1 MPKTNAIAETVL
13 YVKDVDQAALW
24 YQRIFEF
31 PIIFSQ
37 EDRLRAL
44 QVSKEQVLLLF
55 KQRGSLAPLSLPGG
69 VIPAHDGS
77 GPVHLAFA
85 MKPEDTQAWEAHLAA
100 EGVAIESTFTWGP
113 NDLSLYFRDL
123 DNHLLELISPK
134 HWQALAEQIESDT

>member
-1 MPKTNAIAETVL
+1 MPKTTAIVETIL
-13 YVKDVDQAALW
+13 YVKDVDQAAHW
-24 YQRIFEF
+24 YQRIFGF

-55 KQRGSLAPLSLPGG
+55 KQGGSLTPLSLPGG
-69 VIPAHDGS
+69 VIPPHDGS

-85 MKPEDTQAWEAHLAA
+85 MEQQDTQAWEAHLAA
-100 EGVAIESTFTWGP
+100 EGVAIESTFTWGA

-134 HWQALAEQIESDT
+134 HWQALAEQTGSDT